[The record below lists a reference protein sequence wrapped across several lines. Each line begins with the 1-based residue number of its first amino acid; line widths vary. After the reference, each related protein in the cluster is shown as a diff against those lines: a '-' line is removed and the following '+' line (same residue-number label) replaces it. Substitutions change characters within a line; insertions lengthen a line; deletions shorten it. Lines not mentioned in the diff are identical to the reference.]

1 MSGVFSFTFSSMLV
15 IFTYIIIGYILNKKK
30 IVPENTDRVLSRLEN
45 YVFLPALV
53 LNTFSSQCTIDSL
66 KTNYPFLLYST
77 LALFCAFVIS
87 MIISRFFAERGT
99 YQQNIYK
106 YTFVFANFGFVGN
119 ALIPLLFP
127 DNASEM
133 LYQYMF
139 FNLPMQ
145 VVVYTWGISILIP
158 EKEGKSSPLSKL
170 NNPIV
175 YAILLGIII
184 GITGTRALIPEFITK
199 ALSALAEC
207 MSPVAMILT
216 GFVIGG
222 YSLKELFS
230 KKRVYV
236 AAMLRLF
243 IIPTVLLSLLYFA
256 GASGL
261 IMMLALFAYA
271 TPMGMNTIVFP
282 AAYGGETK
290 TGASMLMISN
300 LLCLLS
306 IPVMYSLFTL
316 IIK

>member
-1 MSGVFSFTFSSMLV
+1 MTSIFSFTFSSMLV
-15 IFTYIIIGYILNKKK
+15 IFTFVVIGYILNKKK
-30 IVPENTDRVLSRLEN
+30 IVPENTDRILSRLEN

-53 LNTFSSQCTIDSL
+53 LNTFSSRCTVESL
-66 KTNYPFLLYST
+66 KENYTFLLFSS
-77 LALFCAFVIS
+77 LALICAFIIS
-87 MIISRFFAERGT
+87 MFVSRFFAKDGT
-99 YQQNIYK
+99 YEKNIYR

-139 FNLPMQ
+139 FNLPLQ

-158 EKEGKSSPLSKL
+158 KKEGKSSTFANL
-170 NNPIV
+170 NNPIA
-175 YAILLGIII
+175 YSILIGIIL
-184 GITGTRALIPEFITK
+184 GVTGARAYIPEFIIK
-199 ALSALAEC
+199 ALSTLADC

-216 GFVIGG
+216 GFVIGN

-230 KKRVYV
+230 KKKIYV
-236 AAMLRLF
+236 AALLRLF
-243 IIPTVLLSLLYFA
+243 IIPVVLLSILYFA
-256 GASGL
+256 GASKF
-261 IMMLALFAYA
+261 IMTLALFAYA

-300 LLCLLS
+300 ILCLFS
-306 IPVMYSLFTL
+306 IPIMYSLFTL
-316 IIK
+316 IVK